1 QLGDSG
7 PGLGRCRGPD
17 GRALPPARR
26 NRRRLDRGGISMSD
40 LVITGARILGE
51 AAADV
56 PVRDGEIA
64 QVSEQ
69 PGAIEIPVDA
79 EVIDA
84 DGLALL
90 PGFVDLHT
98 HLREPGRE
106 DTETVASGSAAAA
119 AGGFT
124 AVLAMANTNPVTD
137 TGEAAV
143 H

>member
-1 QLGDSG
+1 
-7 PGLGRCRGPD
+7 
-17 GRALPPARR
+17 
-26 NRRRLDRGGISMSD
+26 
-40 LVITGARILGE
+40 GARILGE

-56 PVRDGEIA
+56 LVRDGEIA

-143 H
+143 HILELGRRAGLVEVQPVGAVTKGLRGEELAELGLM